1 MMIPRGSPPAA
12 LPARILEAKVA
23 LVASNLEYG
32 GAQRQVIALANYM
45 NANGGDAT
53 VVSLSRYVPLATGL
67 RDAGNRLHVVEK
79 RHRLDVTVAWRL
91 AALLRRLEIDVTHA
105 FLVDA
110 EIAARIAGA
119 LYPRTA
125 VIGSERNTDY
135 VPQRRHTIPLRLTK
149 WWCAA
154 IIANSNAGKRFR
166 IRAFGDSP
174 DSVYVVHNGVDLERF
189 APQGQ
194 EIARAETGLAP
205 HLPVVGMFASFKTQ
219 KNHPMYFRAARRI
232 RDRHPGAVF
241 LCVGEALFGGLQG
254 SDAYQARMRGLVHE
268 LGLGDAVRFVGN
280 RDDVRPWYTAC
291 DVTVLTSLREGTPNV
306 LLESMA
312 CGVPVV
318 ATDVADNAFVVPD
331 GRAGFVVAYDD
342 DAAMAE
348 RVSDLLARPEERRK
362 MGRAA
367 RAWVEAEFSQARLA
381 EKTTAVYRTVLGRRR
396 AGIGQ

>member
-1 MMIPRGSPPAA
+1 MTIPTGSLPPV
-12 LPARILEAKVA
+12 LSVRILEAKVA

-32 GAQRQVIALANYM
+32 GAQRQVVALANHL

-53 VVSLSRYVPLATGL
+53 VVSLSRYVPLAAEL
-67 RDAGNRLHVVEK
+67 CDAGNRLHVVEK
-79 RHRLDVTVAWRL
+79 RHRLDATVAWRL

-119 LYPRTA
+119 LYPRTV

-149 WWCAA
+149 RWCAA

-166 IRAFGDSP
+166 VRAFGDSP

-189 APQGQ
+189 APHGQ
-194 EIARAETGLAP
+194 EIARAETGLPP
-205 HLPVVGMFASFKTQ
+205 HVPVVGMFASFKTQ
-219 KNHPMYFRAARRI
+219 KNHPMFFRAARRI
-232 RDRHPGAVF
+232 LERHPGAVF
-241 LCVGEALFGGLQG
+241 LCVGEALYGGLQG
-254 SDAYQARMRGLVHE
+254 SDAYQARMHGLVHE
-268 LGLGDAVRFVGN
+268 LGLRDAVRFVGN
-280 RDDVRPWYTAC
+280 RDDLRPWYAAC

-342 DAAMAE
+342 DDAMAE
-348 RVSDLLARPEERRK
+348 RVSGLLARPEGRRE

-367 RAWVEAEFSQARLA
+367 RAWVEAEFSLARLA
-381 EKTTAVYRTVLGRRR
+381 VKTAAVYRTVLDRRR
-396 AGIGQ
+396 AGIGR